1 MLFFGLQAFV
11 HLLATQSPHFLPLS
25 EYECD
30 VVGIVGSNT
39 GKDWCGGW
47 ELDWGAIEGWL
58 VEDILTFKVPE
69 NTLVRYS

>member
-39 GKDWCGGW
+39 GKD
-47 ELDWGAIEGWL
+47 
-58 VEDILTFKVPE
+58 
-69 NTLVRYS
+69 